1 MKIRYVP
8 DPLNEQASVL
18 VDAQTDIKT
27 AVKQGV
33 LSATEADVIK
43 KRLKEIIER
52 AVARIRSP
60 TLKKDARISLMHFAD
75 KVYGDFKTALQ
86 TMPYALL
93 PAVVVLMR
101 AITEKAP
108 RGEYYMPANQ
118 TERKAAEKLFYK
130 VYEKGLP
137 LQEFHKV
144 YMERVSNALEGMS
157 QVQALDPNDFS
168 GKNSLRNLAE
178 MQVRYER
185 HQAEIQGFKDRKVKL
200 VVCSSHADCSGRCAQ
215 WQGRVYS
222 TDGTTGY
229 TSDGRFYVPLEE
241 ATDIYYTTK
250 AGRTYKNGLLGFNCR
265 HKLFEYKEGI
275 GIPVLSEE
283 ERKREYAITVRQREM
298 ERAVISAREKALMY
312 KDTGSVVYRRDGKPL
327 LNKKTG
333 KPLTH
338 YQKWKIIAQKR
349 DEAYRR
355 FSKES
360 GRAYYPDRTKIL

>member
-1 MKIRYVP
+1 MILRVYAP

-33 LSATEADVIK
+33 LSAKGGAEIK
-43 KRLKEIIER
+43 KQLLAIIER

-60 TLKKDARISLMHFAD
+60 TLKKDARVSLMRFAD
-75 KVYGDFKTALQ
+75 KVYADFKTALQ
-86 TMPYALL
+86 SIPYKLL
-93 PAVVVLMR
+93 PAVVVLMQ
-101 AITEKAP
+101 AISAKEP
-108 RGEYYMPANQ
+108 SGEYYVPKTPA
-118 TERKAAEKLFYK
+118 EHKAAEKLFYK

-144 YMERVSNALEGMS
+144 YMDRVNSALNGMS

-185 HQAEIQGFKDRKVKL
+185 HQEEIQSFKDRKVRL
-200 VVCSSHADCSGRCAQ
+200 VVCSAHADCSDRCAK

-229 TSDGRFYVPLEE
+229 TPDGRFYQPLED

-265 HKLFEYKEGI
+265 HKLFEYKEGM
-275 GIPVLSEE
+275 GIPTLSEE

-298 ERAVISAREKALMY
+298 ERAVISAREKALTN
-312 KDTGSVVYRRDGKPL
+312 KGTNIQEYRKWRKVAAERDK
-327 LNKKTG
+327 
-333 KPLTH
+333 
-338 YQKWKIIAQKR
+338 
-349 DEAYRR
+349 AYRQ
-355 FSKES
+355 FSKEN
-360 GRAYYPDRTKIL
+360 GRAFYPDRTKIL